1 VFSANHT
8 DKKEAAMGTRAGF
21 AKFQATHGPMLGA
34 LESCVRDLSSN
45 QPTNSLRGYTFDQV
59 AIYQSNPDSAS
70 FGVTEPKVLS
80 QGARATSTLGR
91 GAVNAFSAGVP
102 FGARLGIGAVAT
114 GLNIPQNVAV
124 TIPLNV
130 PGLLP
135 NGVKLGFGPIGG
147 AVGPWIAAGT
157 IMHKF
162 RTVNGKSLSDL
173 HDFYP
178 DGDTAYCTNP
188 GCRFAPAH
196 ELGWGMGKSDRKW
209 KVCEDSC
216 WYFADAND
224 CLAGT
229 TAVKIFLGAITA
241 GILPKAYDIGV
252 KVKNAVDKR
261 RRFKT
266 LKRAGARFLTP
277 QVGAKWEPDANKC
290 SCCDTEIGSVLNIFK
305 RRGRSSS
312 RHHCRLCGK
321 NYCGEH
327 CSIKV
332 PMIAPLQPGHHVT
345 SESHRRVN
353 GNKSFINEYFGTTP
367 VLELICAP
375 CVRDVKLTAGKVT
388 QVDYSEKTE
397 KARVLIECARNGC
410 PRAQAALLVAF
421 RNGANVLDA
430 VKATFVYDGATVLA
444 NKLLGS

>member
-1 VFSANHT
+1 
-8 DKKEAAMGTRAGF
+8 MGTRSAF
-21 AKFQATHGPMLGA
+21 EKFKATHGPRLRD
-34 LESCVRDLSSN
+34 LESCIRDLSSN
-45 QPTNSLRGYTFDQV
+45 QRTNSLRGYTFNQV

-80 QGARATSTLGR
+80 QGARATSAIGR

-102 FGARLGIGAVAT
+102 VGARLGIGVVAT
-114 GLNIPQNVAV
+114 GQNIAQNVAV

-130 PGLLP
+130 PGLMP
-135 NGVKLGFGPIGG
+135 NGVNLGFGPIGA

-162 RTVNGKSLSDL
+162 RTVNGVSLSDL
-173 HDFYP
+173 HKFYP
-178 DGDTAYCTNP
+178 DGYDAYCINQQ
-188 GCRFAPAH
+188 CDFAAPH
-196 ELGWGMGKSDRKW
+196 DLGWGMGKSERRW
-209 KVCEDSC
+209 KTCEDSC
-216 WYFADAND
+216 YYFADAND
-224 CLAGT
+224 CLAGVLG
-229 TAVKIFLGAITA
+229 AKIFLGVISL
-241 GILPKAYDIGV
+241 GILPVAYAIGNR
-252 KVKNAVDKR
+252 VKNAAGER
-261 RRFKT
+261 RRFEFEVQ
-266 LKRAGARFLTP
+266 AGARYLKP

-290 SCCDTEIGSVLNIFK
+290 SLCDTEIGSKANIFK

-332 PMIAPLQPGHHVT
+332 PMIAPLEPGHEVT
-345 SESHRRVN
+345 SGSGRRVN
-353 GNKSFINEYFGTTP
+353 GKYKFIRNTTP
-367 VLELICAP
+367 VPDQLICAP

-388 QVDYSEKTE
+388 QVDYSKKTI

-421 RNGANVLDA
+421 RNNVLDA
-430 VKATFVYDGATVLA
+430 VKATFVHDGATVLA